1 MGFIAWILL
10 GLVAGALA
18 KFVIPGKQ
26 PGGCLVTTGIGIVG
40 AVVGGFLGSF
50 LGFGQVESFDL
61 GSIFIATL
69 GAIVLLIVYGL
80 VTKK

>member
-69 GAIVLLIVYGL
+69 GAIVLLFLYGL
-80 VTKK
+80 ISKK

>member
-10 GLVAGALA
+10 GLIAGALA

-69 GAIVLLIVYGL
+69 GAIVLLFLYGL
-80 VTKK
+80 ISKK

>member
-50 LGFGQVESFDL
+50 IGFGQVESFDL

>member
-69 GAIVLLIVYGL
+69 GAIVLLFVYGL
-80 VTKK
+80 ISKK

>member
-10 GLVAGALA
+10 GLIAGALA

-50 LGFGQVESFDL
+50 IGFGQVESFDL

-69 GAIVLLIVYGL
+69 GAIVLLFVYGL
-80 VTKK
+80 ISKK

>member
-10 GLVAGALA
+10 GLIAGALA

>member
-10 GLVAGALA
+10 GLTAGALA

-50 LGFGQVESFDL
+50 IGFGQVESFDL

-69 GAIVLLIVYGL
+69 GAIVLLFVYGL
-80 VTKK
+80 ISKK

>member
-10 GLVAGALA
+10 GLTAGALA

-50 LGFGQVESFDL
+50 IGFGQVESFDL